1 MLNELKQVD
10 PKVFEAIHGE
20 VRRQHR
26 QLEMIASENYVSEA
40 VLEATGSV
48 HTNKYAEGYPAK
60 RYYGGCEY
68 MDVCEQL
75 AIDRAKEIFGA
86 EHANVQPH
94 SGTQANTAVF
104 LSLLKPGDT
113 ILGMDLAHGGHLSH
127 GAKFNISGKL
137 YNVHMYG
144 LHPETECID
153 YDALMKLAKETNPK
167 LIIAGASAYPR
178 TIDFAKFGEVARE
191 VGALLMSDIAH
202 IAGLVAAKLHPNPFP
217 DSDAVTT
224 TTHKTMRGPR
234 GGIILSKEK
243 YAKKINSAVFP
254 GAQGGPLMHVIAA
267 KAVSFKEALS
277 PSFAVYQQQI
287 INNAQTLANTLSERG
302 FRLVSGG
309 TDNHLM
315 LVDLREK
322 KLTGKAASEI
332 LENVGITVNMNLI
345 PNDPLPST
353 QTSGLRI
360 GTPAL
365 TTRGMKETEMEKIG
379 DIIDRALSNPEDKD
393 GHARLRE
400 ETMVLCDAFPI
411 YAGMLKVLDENTRG
425 AYEVSR

>member
-1 MLNELKQVD
+1 MLNELKRVD
-10 PKVFEAIHGE
+10 PQIYQATYNEL
-20 VRRQHR
+20 RRQHR

-40 VLEATGSV
+40 VLEAAGTV

-60 RYYGGCEY
+60 RYYGGCEFV
-68 MDVCEQL
+68 DVCEQL

-86 EHANVQPH
+86 EHVNVQPH

-104 LSLLKPGDT
+104 LALLNPGDT

-137 YNVHMYG
+137 YKAHSYG
-144 LHPETECID
+144 VHPETETID
-153 YDALMKLAKETNPK
+153 YDALRTIAREIKPN

-178 TIDFAKFGEVARE
+178 TIDFGKFGEIARE

-202 IAGLVAAKLHPNPFP
+202 IAGLVATGLHPSPIQ

-224 TTHKTMRGPR
+224 TTHKTLRGPR
-234 GGIILSKEK
+234 GGIILCKEK
-243 YAKKINSAVFP
+243 YMKKINAAVFP
-254 GAQGGPLMHVIAA
+254 GAQGGPLMHIVAA
-267 KAVSFKEALS
+267 KAVAFKEALS
-277 PSFAVYQQQI
+277 PAFKTYQQQI
-287 INNAQTLANTLSERG
+287 VKNAQVLSKTLAARR

-322 KLTGKAASEI
+322 KITGKEASEI
-332 LENVGITVNMNLI
+332 LEKVGITVNMNLI

-353 QTSGLRI
+353 KTSGLRI

-365 TTRGMKETEMEKIG
+365 TTRGFKEAEMERIG
-379 DIIDRALSNPEDKD
+379 VIIDRALTDPANE
-393 GHARLRE
+393 RLHKELRA
-400 ETMVLCDAFPI
+400 ETLELADAFPI
-411 YAGMLKVLDENTRG
+411 YPGLLRALGEN
-425 AYEVSR
+425 APPADQPH